1 MTRVVLGERAR
12 QDLLRLAEF
21 LAEQDPDAANAT
33 ATADLIVDALGLL
46 QRHPRVGRRVTSTMR
61 ELVIQRGRT
70 GYVALYRVDASDR
83 LVEVLAIR
91 HQRESGYHP
100 EDL

>member
-1 MTRVVLGERAR
+1 MTLVVLSEWAR
-12 QDLLRLAEF
+12 QDLLRLTDF
-21 LAEQDPDAANAT
+21 LAERDLGAAN
-33 ATADLIVDALGLL
+33 ATADLIVDALSLL
-46 QRHPRVGRRVTSTMR
+46 RRHPRVGRRVTPKLR

-70 GYVALYRVDASDR
+70 GYVALYRVDAADR

-91 HQRESGYHP
+91 HQRESGYHL

>member
-1 MTRVVLGERAR
+1 MTQVVLGERAR
-12 QDLLRLAEF
+12 QDLRRLTEF
-21 LAEQDPDAANAT
+21 LSEQDPAAAN

-46 QRHPRVGRRVTSTMR
+46 QRHPRVGRRVPPTLR
-61 ELVIQRGRT
+61 ELVTQRGRT
-70 GYVALYRVDASDR
+70 GYVALYRVDAADR

-91 HQRESGYHP
+91 HQRESGYHL

>member
-1 MTRVVLGERAR
+1 MTQVVLGERAR
-12 QDLLRLAEF
+12 QDLRRLTEF
-21 LAEQDPDAANAT
+21 LSEQDPAAAN

-46 QRHPRVGRRVTSTMR
+46 QRHPRVGRRVPPTLR

-70 GYVALYRVDASDR
+70 GYVALYRVDAADR
-83 LVEVLAIR
+83 LVEILAIR

>member
-21 LAEQDPDAANAT
+21 LAEQDPDAAN

>member
-12 QDLLRLAEF
+12 RDLLRLVDF

-33 ATADLIVDALGLL
+33 ADLIVDALSLL
-46 QRHPRVGRRVTSTMR
+46 ERHPRIGRRVMPDLR

-70 GYVALYRVDASDR
+70 GYVALYRVDDGDQFAQ
-83 LVEVLAIR
+83 VLAIR
-91 HQRESGYHP
+91 HQRESGYHAD
-100 EDL
+100 DL

>member
-1 MTRVVLGERAR
+1 MTRVALGERAR

-21 LAEQDPDAANAT
+21 LAEQDPDAAT